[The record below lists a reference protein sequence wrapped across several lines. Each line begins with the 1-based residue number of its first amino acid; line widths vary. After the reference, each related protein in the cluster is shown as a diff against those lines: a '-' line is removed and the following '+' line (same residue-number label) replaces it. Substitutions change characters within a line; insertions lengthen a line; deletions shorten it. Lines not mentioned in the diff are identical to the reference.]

1 MSSPCCEWSEAI
13 GALLNADM
21 LFGCAWSSLKYVDV
35 KKKKT
40 KTAKLCK
47 TAIPP
52 QEPDLN
58 SQTLRR
64 NFKNGVIVRTVSGI
78 LLGKSKI
85 SLKKK
90 QF

>member
-35 KKKKT
+35 KKRT
-40 KTAKLCK
+40 TKLCK

-52 QEPDLN
+52 QEADLN

-64 NFKNGVIVRTVSGI
+64 NFKNDAIVRIVLEFYWTG
-78 LLGKSKI
+78 LELQ
-85 SLKKK
+85 K
-90 QF
+90 QQF

>member
-35 KKKKT
+35 KKNKT
-40 KTAKLCK
+40 TKLCK

-64 NFKNGVIVRTVSGI
+64 NFKNGVIVTTVSE
-78 LLGKSKI
+78 KSKI
-85 SLKKK
+85 SLQK